1 MKMLLL
7 LGAFFAVLLNPTD
20 VLRNGVS
27 LASEV
32 PADVFAVL
40 QPGTNE
46 IKFEYEGRARRL
58 LNCSE
63 ADSSRLHG
71 AQRWRNGRV
80 S

>member
-58 LNCSE
+58 LK
-63 ADSSRLHG
+63 DKDRTV
-71 AQRWRNGRV
+71 NGTFASISPVWNNR
-80 S
+80 